1 MPPGKS
7 FVSDAIT
14 RLNAALVGRYRIDRD
29 VGEGGMAMV
38 YLADD
43 VSSGNFPLDK
53 CKVTGDTTG

>member
-1 MPPGKS
+1 M
-7 FVSDAIT
+7 SDAIT